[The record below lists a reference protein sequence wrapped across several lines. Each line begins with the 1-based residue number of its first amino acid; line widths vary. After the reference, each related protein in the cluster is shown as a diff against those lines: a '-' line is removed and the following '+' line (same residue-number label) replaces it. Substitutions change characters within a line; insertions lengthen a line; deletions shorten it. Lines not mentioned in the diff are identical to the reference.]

1 MLCNMA
7 VFYLFSQ
14 VSAGGWKQELVTGCS
29 VHSQVFGGGGGSAKA
44 SGGVTMEVH
53 GGRAG
58 RQTVQRVLRADKSSP
73 HKPDGGSL
81 LLTRENSEST
91 EPPHLEWPR

>member
-1 MLCNMA
+1 METGAGDWLLCP
-7 VFYLFSQ
+7 L
-14 VSAGGWKQELVTGCS
+14 TGLW
-29 VHSQVFGGGGGSAKA
+29 GGGGSAKA